1 MTADIRRAGDRL
13 HTRTAWLD
21 SRHSFSF
28 GEHYDP
34 DNTHFGLLLASNED
48 TVSAESGFDTH
59 PHRDMEIVTWVL
71 SGALMHQDFA
81 GNADVVYPGLAQRV
95 SAGTGILHSER
106 NAGDDPVHFVQMWVS
121 PDQPGRTPGY
131 EQLDIGAELAGGGL
145 VLVAS
150 GMTNHS
156 GAAAIRINQPHAALH
171 IARLHPGGEV
181 AVPAAPFAHVFV
193 ADGQITLEDQGALC
207 AGDAARLSA
216 ADGERVIA
224 SEAGA
229 EVLLWEMHA
238 QLG

>member
-13 HTRTAWLD
+13 HTRTAWLE

-34 DNTHFGLLLASNED
+34 DN
-48 TVSAESGFDTH
+48 TH

-71 SGALMHQDFA
+71 SGALMHQDSA

-106 NAGDDPVHFVQMWVS
+106 NAGDDPVHFVQMWVP

-193 ADGQITLEDQGALC
+193 ADGQIELEDQGELR

-224 SEAGA
+224 GEAGA

-238 QLG
+238 RMG